1 MKRSSKEGRWAGG
14 LQPPRARFAA
24 EAVFLILVAAGA
36 ALAQLSPLAII
47 GLMLLAWLL
56 VALIERA
63 SSREQ
68 ARPLAG
74 GAEELDDE
82 DLREAQPVHEVEVR
96 AEAPA
101 AEPSRQVAYRW
112 LFWRRERATIELEAP
127 TAALE
132 ERPSR
137 AHVRKIEAEAPPP
150 AIEVETIVAEIV
162 DTGEPQ
168 PGPSVTKRPLEL
180 PGLEEP
186 VPARV
191 AATPPVPKE
200 PFVEAPFAEAPL
212 PPVEAPPVA
221 PVAEAPPEP
230 ALPEQASPPPPEPP
244 RVPAAPLGPPREWNI
259 WDLESRA
266 REQAGDPVRDEEW
279 SALFMFLREHANA
292 DGVLPIQFDDLVRE
306 SFSELIQA
314 A

>member
-1 MKRSSKEGRWAGG
+1 MKRSGKEGRWAGG
-14 LQPPRARFAA
+14 LPPPRARFAA

-36 ALAQLSPLAII
+36 ALARLSPLAII
-47 GLMLLAWLL
+47 GLMLVAWLL

-68 ARPLAG
+68 ARVLAG
-74 GAEELDDE
+74 DEEVDDE
-82 DLREAQPVHEVEVR
+82 AWSEPEPAHEVEVP
-96 AEAPA
+96 AEEPA
-101 AEPSRQVAYRW
+101 AEPRRRVAYRW
-112 LFWRRERATIELEAP
+112 LFWRRERPTSELEAP

-137 AHVRKIEAEAPPP
+137 AHVRKIEAEARPP
-150 AIEVETIVAEIV
+150 AIEVEPVVAEIA
-162 DTGEPQ
+162 DTEEPQ
-168 PGPSVTKRPLEL
+168 PGPAVTKRPLEL

-191 AATPPVPKE
+191 AATPPAQKE
-200 PFVEAPFAEAPL
+200 PPVEAPFAEAPL
-212 PPVEAPPVA
+212 PPVEAPPVP
-221 PVAEAPPEP
+221 PVAEASPEP
-230 ALPEQASPPPPEPP
+230 ALPEQAPPPPPEPP

-259 WDLESRA
+259 WELESRA

>member
-1 MKRSSKEGRWAGG
+1 MKRSGREGRWAGG
-14 LQPPRARFAA
+14 LPPPQIRFAA

-47 GLMLLAWLL
+47 GLMLVAWLL

-68 ARPLAG
+68 ARAFA
-74 GAEELDDE
+74 GAEESDNEELP
-82 DLREAQPVHEVEVR
+82 EAEPAHEVEVP
-96 AEAPA
+96 AEASA
-101 AEPSRQVAYRW
+101 AEPGRQVAYRW
-112 LFWRRERATIELEAP
+112 LFWRRERATTELEAP

-137 AHVRKIEAEAPPP
+137 AHVRKIEAEVPPP
-150 AIEVETIVAEIV
+150 AIEIETIVAEIV
-162 DTGEPQ
+162 DTEEPQ
-168 PGPSVTKRPLEL
+168 PGPAVTKRPLEL

-191 AATPPVPKE
+191 AATPPTPKAPPRE
-200 PFVEAPFAEAPL
+200 PLVEAPFAEAPL

-221 PVAEAPPEP
+221 PVAEAPH
-230 ALPEQASPPPPEPP
+230 EQAPPPPPAPP
-244 RVPAAPLGPPREWNI
+244 APLGPPREWNI
-259 WDLESRA
+259 WELESLA
-266 REQAGDPVRDEEW
+266 REQAGDPARDEEW